1 MGEAP
6 QRPGTTANSP
16 RACYGGPV
24 GRAAR
29 TYLVLL
35 AGLAL
40 VSIGALFVGPGDL
53 GDAGL
58 REIFLELR
66 GARVLA
72 ALLAGGGLA
81 VGGVVV
87 QGLFRN
93 PLASPSIL
101 GTTAGASFGGQCVL
115 LAHGALSISWL
126 APEMLLPIGC
136 LLGALLSLLVL
147 LAFVRRGADLLSLLL
162 IGFALTSLFLAV
174 GSFLTTL
181 AQEHHELGRAV
192 VSFTLGGL
200 GGVGW
205 SHVRLAVPLVGAGV
219 LAAYLWGRPL
229 DLLLSGDDEAST
241 LGVDVTRARRWSV
254 VWVAVLTAAAV
265 ALGGNIAFVG
275 LVVPHA
281 LRPFVGAEHRK
292 LVPAALLGGGV
303 FLGACDL
310 LARVVPTQTEVPLGV
325 VTGIVGAPLFLALLL
340 RTAKEEA

>member
-1 MGEAP
+1 MS
-6 QRPGTTANSP
+6 RT
-16 RACYGGPV
+16 
-24 GRAAR
+24 AR
-29 TYLVLL
+29 TYIVLL

-40 VSIGALFVGPGDL
+40 VSLGALLVGPGDL
-53 GDAGL
+53 GDEDL
-58 REIFLELR
+58 RRVFLELR
-66 GARVLA
+66 GARVLG
-72 ALLAGGGLA
+72 ALLAGGALA

-115 LAHGALSISWL
+115 LAHGAVASSLPWL
-126 APEMLLPIGC
+126 AAEMVLPIGC
-136 LLGALLSLLVL
+136 LLGALASLLVL

-174 GSFLTTL
+174 GSFLTTI

-205 SHVRLAVPLVGAGV
+205 PHVRLALPLVGAG
-219 LAAYLWGRPL
+219 LIAAYLWGRPL
-229 DLLLSGDDEAST
+229 DLLLSGDEEAST
-241 LGVDVTRARRWSV
+241 LGVDVTRARRWSII
-254 VWVAVLTAAAV
+254 WVAVLTAAAV

-281 LRPFVGAEHRK
+281 LRPFVGSEHRR

-310 LARVVPTQTEVPLGV
+310 LARALPTQTEVPLGV
-325 VTGIVGAPLFLALLL
+325 VTGILGAPLFLLLLL
-340 RTAKEEA
+340 RSAREEP